1 MKIKKKKFLSLKQG
15 GMSVAEYRD
24 KFTELSRYAAEDV
37 AEDRKKQELF
47 LDGLAGSLQY
57 QLMSYP
63 FPNFQQLV
71 DVAVRLEHK
80 RKELGEQ
87 KRKAA
92 SSGQFGSASRP
103 RFNPPPNTLFR
114 FGGPGGNFGQQ
125 QSQRLAQQFQQ
136 SARQFQRPVP
146 QTPRP
151 VSQQSQ
157 QRAPVRTPV
166 RSVAPPNPATTT
178 YFKCGELGHYAN
190 ACPKRNPP
198 HTPVQNQQQTRN
210 GSQTPQTN
218 KGQQSY
224 AQGKAMHVDA
234 EVAQENP
241 RVVLGMFLVNSTLA
255 SVLFDSGAS
264 HSFITSQFVAQHNI
278 PISPMSRHMLVTS
291 PGGIESHI

>member
-1 MKIKKKKFLSLKQG
+1 MKIKKKEFLFLKQR

-24 KFTELSRYAAEDV
+24 KFTELSRYAAEEV
-37 AEDRKKQELF
+37 AKDRKKQELF

-57 QLMSYP
+57 QLMSYH

-71 DVAVRLEHK
+71 DAAIRLEHK

-103 RFNPPPNTLFR
+103 CFNPPPNTPFR

-125 QSQRLAQQFQQ
+125 KSQHPAQQFQQ
-136 SARQFQRPVP
+136 SAQQFQRPVP
-146 QTPRP
+146 QTPHP
-151 VSQQSQ
+151 ASQQSQ
-157 QRAPVRTPV
+157 QRAPVGTPI

-178 YFKCGELGHYAN
+178 CFKCGELGHHAI

-198 HTPVQNQQQTRN
+198 HTPVQSQQQTRS

-224 AQGKAMHVDA
+224 ARGKAMHVDA
-234 EVAQENP
+234 EVTQENP
-241 RVVLGMFLVNSTLA
+241 RVVLGMFLVNSTPA

-264 HSFITSQFVAQHNI
+264 RSFITSQFVAQHNI
-278 PISPMSRHMLVTS
+278 PISPMSHHMLVTS
-291 PGGIESHI
+291 PGGN

>member
-1 MKIKKKKFLSLKQG
+1 MKIKKKEFLSLKQG

-24 KFTELSRYAAEDV
+24 KFTELSRYAAEEV

-57 QLMSYP
+57 QLKSYP

-71 DVAVRLEHK
+71 DAAIHLEHK

-92 SSGQFGSASRP
+92 SSRQFGSASCP
-103 RFNPPPNTLFR
+103 CFNPPPKTPFR

-125 QSQRLAQQFQQ
+125 QSQRSAQQFQQ
-136 SARQFQRPVP
+136 STQQFQRPVP

-151 VSQQSQ
+151 SSQQSQ
-157 QRAPVRTPV
+157 QRAPVGTPV
-166 RSVAPPNPATTT
+166 RSVAPPNPTTT
-178 YFKCGELGHYAN
+178 TCLKCGELSHYAN

-198 HTPVQNQQQTRN
+198 HTPVQNQQQTRS

-224 AQGKAMHVDA
+224 ARGKAMHVDA

-241 RVVLGMFLVNSTLA
+241 RVVLGMFLVNSTTA

-264 HSFITSQFVAQHNI
+264 HSFITS
-278 PISPMSRHMLVTS
+278 
-291 PGGIESHI
+291 